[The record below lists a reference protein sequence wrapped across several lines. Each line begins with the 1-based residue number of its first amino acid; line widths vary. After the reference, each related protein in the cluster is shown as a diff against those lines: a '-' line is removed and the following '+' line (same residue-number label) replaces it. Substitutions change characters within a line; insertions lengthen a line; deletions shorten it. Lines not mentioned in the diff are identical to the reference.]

1 MRKRSRKGGR
11 VGIRKVTV
19 PNLSGLTRSQAQSLL
34 SSLGLNY
41 SESTTNTSTLALT
54 DGIASQGSA
63 HSSTV
68 SIGSTVPFVYYNY
81 VDPVVITYG
90 PCESYGTPTTI
101 GSGTQCSGEFYEEYT
116 DYRYNTRKK
125 IYADGVW
132 DGFSYTTSGCGTTDS
147 RIVSTSVKVNGQCG
161 YVTPPVITYGACE
174 TYGTGTVIGSGN
186 QCSGTYYQQYTDYRY
201 NTRKKIYSDGV
212 WDGTSYST
220 SGCGTSDSRE
230 ITSSSQIDGSCG
242 YTAPCSITSYSG
254 WDYSGITWSGNCV
267 SSVEAGTATSRSR
280 TDNCGNTYNES
291 GSYSVSRSCTP
302 PATITY
308 GPCEAYGSG
317 TNVGS
322 GSQCSGT
329 YYQTYTD
336 YVYNTRKQIYVNG
349 SWDGSSYTTSGCG
362 TTTSRSITGSSQVE
376 GLCGYTN
383 PITYGPCEAY
393 GSGTNVGSG
402 FQCSGTYYQNYTD
415 YVYNSRKKIYVN
427 GSWDGSSYTTSG
439 CGTVTERSINSS
451 SQVDGTCGYTAPA
464 PAAQWYCTTSINGGG
479 VGNCEYTM
487 PGYNNSASGSG
498 YSRQCVFG
506 YAYPGCQSTNPVPV
520 CTSYKY
526 NCKSYDVTNSASN
539 NYYQCYGVGDCTAN
553 NNSDGSRTTCCASY
567 G

>member
-1 MRKRSRKGGR
+1 MRKKSRKGGR

-41 SESTTNTSTLALT
+41 SESTTNTSTLSLT
-54 DGIASQGSA
+54 DSIASQGSA

-81 VDPVVITYG
+81 VDPVVYTYG
-90 PCESYGTPTTI
+90 PCEIYGDPITLGT
-101 GSGTQCSGEFYEEYT
+101 GTQCSGDYYQEYT

-132 DGFSYTTSGCGTTDS
+132 NGLSYTTSGCGTSDS
-147 RIVSTSVKVNGQCG
+147 RVVTSSTQVNGQCG
-161 YVTPPVITYGACE
+161 YVTPPVITYGPCE
-174 TYGTGTVIGSGN
+174 AYGSGTQIGSGT
-186 QCSGTYYQQYTDYRY
+186 QCSGTYYQSYIDYRY

-212 WDGTSYST
+212 WDGSSYST
-220 SGCGTSDSRE
+220 SGCSTTDSRT
-230 ITSSSQIDGSCG
+230 ITSSSQVDGQCG
-242 YTAPCSITSYSG
+242 YVAPCSITSYSG

-302 PATITY
+302 PCSITSYSEWSYSGISWSGNCPSGTESGTASSRSRTDNCGNFYSESGSYSVTRSCTVVETY
-308 GPCEAYGSG
+308 GPCEAYTFTQPVCNGEDSYVGNFTGYRKTSNLGNTTTAGCSGASFTGFGACIARNVSSCGGSG
-317 TNVGS
+317 GS
-322 GSQCSGT
+322 GSSC
-329 YYQTYTD
+329 D
-336 YVYNTRKQIYVNG
+336 APPPV
-349 SWDGSSYTTSGCG
+349 
-362 TTTSRSITGSSQVE
+362 
-376 GLCGYTN
+376 TN
-383 PITYGPCEAY
+383 
-393 GSGTNVGSG
+393 
-402 FQCSGTYYQNYTD
+402 
-415 YVYNSRKKIYVN
+415 
-427 GSWDGSSYTTSG
+427 
-439 CGTVTERSINSS
+439 
-451 SQVDGTCGYTAPA
+451 
-464 PAAQWYCTTSINGGG
+464 QWYCTTSVNGGG

-487 PGYNNSASGSG
+487 PGYDNSGSG
-498 YSRQCVFG
+498 SGFSRQCTYG
-506 YAYPGCQSTNPVPV
+506 TSYPACQSTNPPTTPV

-539 NYYQCYGVGDCTAN
+539 NYFQCYTVGECAAN

-567 G
+567 A